1 MTTDRTEAFSDGVFA
16 IAATLLILNVHL
28 PSFDQGDVGRQL
40 LNSWPAYL
48 TYAISFLQIGIVWV
62 NHHHLL
68 ELIGRVDRGLMF
80 LNLLLLVFIGFVP
93 FPTGLVALAFQAGR
107 YESLACIAYG
117 VLMAAMGAAFLMIWA
132 YLARH
137 GDLLKRAFSEGQI
150 RQFMLRTIAGSAAY
164 GISAAI
170 SIVSPAASLAGFVLI
185 ALYYVR
191 PVAELD
197 GEAAR
202 SRETSGDLRP

>member
-1 MTTDRTEAFSDGVFA
+1 
-16 IAATLLILNVHL
+16 
-28 PSFDQGDVGRQL
+28 
-40 LNSWPAYL
+40 
-48 TYAISFLQIGIVWV
+48 
-62 NHHHLL
+62 
-68 ELIGRVDRGLMF
+68 MF

-93 FPTGLVALAFQAGR
+93 FPTGLVALAFQSGR

-117 VLMAAMGAAFLMIWA
+117 VLTAAMGAAFLMIWA

-137 GDLLKRAFSEGQI
+137 GDLLKHAFSEGQI
-150 RQFMLRTIAGSAAY
+150 RQFMRRTIAGSAAY
-164 GISAAI
+164 VTSAAI

-197 GEAAR
+197 GEAATR
-202 SRETSGDLRP
+202 

>member
-28 PSFDQGDVGRQL
+28 PSFDQGDVGQQL
-40 LNSWPAYL
+40 RNSWPAYL

-68 ELIGRVDRGLMF
+68 ELISRVDRGLMF

-137 GDLLKRAFSEGQI
+137 GDLLKHAFSGGQI
-150 RQFMLRTIAGSAAY
+150 RQFMLRTSAGSAAY
-164 GISAAI
+164 LTSAAI

-191 PVAELD
+191 PVAEVD
-197 GEAAR
+197 SEAATR
-202 SRETSGDLRP
+202 

>member
-68 ELIGRVDRGLMF
+68 ELIARVDRGLMF

-93 FPTGLVALAFQAGR
+93 FPTGFVALAFQAGR
-107 YESLACIAYG
+107 YESLACVVYG
-117 VLMAAMGAAFLMIWA
+117 ALMAAMSAAFLLIWA

-137 GDLLKRAFSEGQI
+137 GDLLEHPFSHGQI

-164 GISAAI
+164 VTSAAI

-191 PVAELD
+191 PVAEPD
-197 GEAAR
+197 AEAAA
-202 SRETSGDLRP
+202 

>member
-28 PSFDQGDVGRQL
+28 PSFDQGDVGQQL
-40 LNSWPAYL
+40 RNSWPAYL

-68 ELIGRVDRGLMF
+68 ELIRRIDRGLMF

-137 GDLLKRAFSEGQI
+137 GDLLKHAFSHGQI

-164 GISAAI
+164 LTSAAI
-170 SIVSPAASLAGFVLI
+170 SLVSPAASLAGFVLV

-191 PVAELD
+191 PVAEVD
-197 GEAAR
+197 GEAATR
-202 SRETSGDLRP
+202 